1 MSETLF
7 LKRPEQQEPQEET
20 LGVSPASTL
29 TLTRPTKDNEVPG
42 NFYKT
47 VPVSDTE
54 AIDLNSVLEDYNRPL
69 IKEDFLKDE
78 RLQELII
85 QNMETRF
92 RPEAKTFR
100 RASGLTGAAVGGFSA
115 TDYRE
120 RPFEEVFELWQNYQR
135 SFDVGQS
142 VTVANE
148 VGYTLGK
155 DDETRRKIGA
165 GYLLFDSMDNAFTG
179 EGSWSEMSDAIWD
192 YGKGVVFDPTTLA
205 TLGIG
210 KAMSAGATKASSA
223 LVRKQ
228 MVELAKKGI
237 AGKAAVGLAKTA
249 PYVAPDL
256 ALNVGIDVL
265 QQNQLI
271 RTEAAEKFDAMRTGL
286 VAAGSMAIP
295 ALIGGAKA
303 VGALRKSKGL
313 KDTVVG
319 YTELTEETLNL
330 PVEKA
335 WKKVS
340 ERTNKKLIEGVVD
353 ENFGKIKGNPA
364 EFLKWIDAREEAGK
378 FVDEKGS
385 RVISDDMVN
394 SFFNYLLFGKA
405 DSPNPKGFVSA
416 LKDSGFEI
424 TRSMMEN
431 QKISGIYGQAM
442 EFLSD
447 EVVEKSMKTFEE
459 ATGVKLG
466 IDYNAKALS
475 SYFIDQSRVQG
486 QGQAIRSKLSR
497 LEKVGLTGKELAEE
511 MAGKG
516 KKGEKSTDPK
526 RLQFGLSTYKRLL
539 TSHLSTT
546 GANLKGFTQLV
557 SLNTYSDIFA
567 SATYAA
573 QGSFYRIVKGDPE
586 KAMMYGNKAWGSIMS
601 TARKPMEILSPDLT
615 IDYADKILEAN
626 PSAIEKLFRD
636 VSGDGGVRDSLS
648 QFNLDPSNKL
658 YKGVDSVTKGAQTIA
673 MVRLQDE
680 VSKRWAFGSNLD
692 RNIMREYGVSPS
704 EFWKREDAA
713 IEMASYKFQNLMDQ
727 TIYKT
732 LRETASVN
740 WSTLPG
746 KKGVLA
752 ARNIAKSIETLTN
765 KTPIGF
771 IVPFGSFMNTTIATL
786 GDLSGVNAMR
796 YIMGRVKGKPVDFA
810 DQDFGELMGKA
821 AAGWTATAALVPQ
834 AIAKIQNGL
843 SYNQEV
849 TSTGEVQDRQFD
861 WPASTMLLSAQMVA
875 HSLIGNNFSYEDKPN
890 LLQSASDTYDLLE
903 KIGNGTATL
912 NWDQIP
918 EDLWTEFA
926 AQAGPGQAVR
936 DLDDAIQGVAETFKA
951 IREDPGN
958 VSIFSDVIGPIIA
971 RPVQGMLRPLDP
983 VNTVVGLARDSNMNP
998 DLKQGQKNLNQAFKY
1013 INQMIPEESVKRVF
1027 PSFEGVQDLP
1037 RQATPTRGTEGRVD
1051 LGKQVLGN
1059 RTAAY
1064 PNITESVFNSA
1075 GIPNWKATRWTGPE
1089 KVKNYM
1095 DGLAA
1100 PLFEQETI
1108 LALKKNPDY
1117 FKSTTEEKQR
1127 VVKGIQ
1133 DRVRTKVLDLLETQ
1147 GAPKTMDFARLLAG
1161 KDKEKVRDVIDK
1173 LGYEGDIDSILE
1185 EEDAFDKLQ
1194 RIKYFVDNYDDIFY
1208 GDLK

>member
-7 LKRPEQQEPQEET
+7 LKRPQQQEEEPQEQP
-20 LGVSPASTL
+20 LGVSPSSSL
-29 TLTRPTKDNEVPG
+29 TLSRPTKDNEVPG

-47 VPVSDTE
+47 VPTSETE
-54 AIDLNSVLEDYNRPL
+54 AIDLNGVLEDYDRPL
-69 IKEDFLKDE
+69 IKEDFLEDD
-78 RLQELII
+78 RLKELVI
-85 QNMETRF
+85 QNMESRF
-92 RPEAKTFR
+92 RPESKTYR
-100 RASGLTGAAVGGFSA
+100 RAAGLTGAAVGGYSGV
-115 TDYRE
+115 DYRE

-148 VGYTLGK
+148 IGFTLNK
-155 DDETRRKIGA
+155 DDDTRRKIGA

-179 EGSWSEMSDAIWD
+179 EGSWTEMADAIWD
-192 YGKGVVFDPTTLA
+192 YGKGVVYDPTTIA

-237 AGKAAVGLAKTA
+237 AGKTAVGLAKTA

-256 ALNVGIDVL
+256 ALNVGIDIA
-265 QQNQLI
+265 QQGQLI
-271 RTEAAEKFDAMRTGL
+271 RTEAQEEFDAMRTGL
-286 VAAGSMAIP
+286 AAAGSMAIP

-303 VGALRKSKGL
+303 IGALRKTKL
-313 KDTVVG
+313 KDTVLG
-319 YTELTEETLNL
+319 YTELAEDMLTATPTEAL
-330 PVEKA
+330 
-335 WKKVS
+335 KKVK
-340 ERTNKKLIEGVVD
+340 ERTNVNLVEGVLD
-353 ENFGKIKGNPA
+353 ENFGKIKGDPDK
-364 EFLKWIDAREEAGK
+364 FLKWENAKVVAGEV
-378 FVDEKGS
+378 VDSKGE
-385 RVISDDMVN
+385 RLTDDQLMN
-394 SFFNYLLFGKA
+394 SFEKYFLFGDA
-405 DSPNPKGFVSA
+405 DSKNPQGFFTSLKDAGFVIT
-416 LKDSGFEI
+416 DSMKE
-424 TRSMMEN
+424 EN
-431 QKISGIYGQAM
+431 PISGIYGQAIG
-442 EFLSD
+442 FLSD
-447 EVVEKSMKTFEE
+447 DVVEKSIKTFEE
-459 ATGVKLG
+459 ATGRKLG
-466 IDYNAKALS
+466 LDYTAEGLS
-475 SYFIDQSRVQG
+475 SHFITRSSEAGRG
-486 QGQAIRSKLSR
+486 LAIRSQLSR
-497 LEKVGLTGKELAEE
+497 LEKAGLTGRELAEQA
-511 MAGKG
+511 AG
-516 KKGEKSTDPK
+516 KGEKSAEPK

-557 SLNTYSDIFA
+557 SLNTYSDIFS

-573 QGSFYRIVKGDPE
+573 QGAFYRIAKNDPE

-601 TARKPMEILSPDLT
+601 TARKPMEILSPGLT
-615 IDYADKILEAN
+615 IDYADKILEKS
-626 PSAIEKLFRD
+626 PKQMEMLFRD
-636 VSGDGGVRDSLS
+636 ISGDGGYRDTLS
-648 QFNLDPSNKL
+648 QMDLDPSNKF
-658 YKGVDSVTKGAQTIA
+658 YKGVDSVTKGAQTVT
-673 MVRLQDE
+673 MGRLQDE
-680 VSKRWAFGSNLD
+680 VTKRWAFGSNLD
-692 RNIMREYGVSPS
+692 RSIMREYGVSPS
-704 EFWKREDAA
+704 DFWKREDAA
-713 IEMASYKFQNLMDQ
+713 IEMASDKFQNLMDE
-727 TIYKT
+727 TVYKT

-752 ARNIAKSIETLTN
+752 ARNVAKGIERVTN
-765 KTPIGF
+765 TTPIGF
-771 IVPFGSFMNTTIATL
+771 VVPFGSFMNTTMATL
-786 GDLSGVNAMR
+786 GDLSGINAMR
-796 YIMGRVKGKPVDFA
+796 YVMQRVKGKPIDFA

-834 AIAKIQNGL
+834 SIAKIQNGL

-861 WPASTMLLSAQMVA
+861 WPASTMLLSAQMIA
-875 HSLIGNNFSYEDKPN
+875 HSLIGDNFSYEDKPN
-890 LLQSASDTYDLLE
+890 LIQSVGDTYDLLE

-936 DLDDAIQGVAETFKA
+936 DLDDAVQGVAETLKA
-951 IREDPGN
+951 VRDDPGS
-958 VSIFSDVIGPIIA
+958 VGIISDFIGPVLA
-971 RPVQGMLRPLDP
+971 RPIQGMLRPLDP

-1013 INQMIPEESVKRVF
+1013 VNQILPEKLVRKVF
-1027 PSFEGVQDLP
+1027 PGFEGVQDLP

-1075 GIPNWKATRWTGPE
+1075 GIPSWKATRWNGPE

-1100 PLFEQETI
+1100 PIFEQESI
-1108 LALKKNPDY
+1108 RALKDNPDY
-1117 FKSTTEEKQR
+1117 FKSTTEQKRR
-1127 VVKGIQ
+1127 VVEKI
-1133 DRVRTKVLDLLETQ
+1133 RKNVRTKVMDLLETQ

-1161 KDKEKVRDVIDK
+1161 KDKEKVKDVIDK

-1208 GDLK
+1208 GDLE

>member
-78 RLQELII
+78 RLQELVI

-135 SFDVGQS
+135 SFNIGQS

-155 DDETRRKIGA
+155 DDDTRRKLGA

-179 EGSWSEMSDAIWD
+179 EGSWSEMADAIWD
-192 YGKGVVFDPTTLA
+192 YGKGVVFDPTTIA

-210 KAMSAGATKASSA
+210 KAMSAGATKVSSA
-223 LVRKQ
+223 ALRQ
-228 MVELAKKGI
+228 QLTQLAQKGI
-237 AGKAAVGLAKTA
+237 TGKAAVGLAKTA

-256 ALNVGIDVL
+256 ALNVGIDIV
-265 QQNQLI
+265 QQGQLI
-271 RTEAAEKFDAMRTGL
+271 RTEAAEEFDAMRTGL

-319 YTELTEETLNL
+319 YTELTEDMLTASSEQ
-330 PVEKA
+330 A
-335 WKKVS
+335 FKKVQ
-340 ERTNKKLIEGVVD
+340 ERTNVSLVEGVID
-353 ENFGKIKGNPA
+353 DNFGRIQGDPDK
-364 EFLKWIDAREEAGK
+364 FLKWEDAKLVAGSV
-378 FVDEKGS
+378 VDSKGE
-385 RVISDDMVN
+385 RLTDDQLMN
-394 SFFNYLLFGKA
+394 SFEKYFLFGDPDA
-405 DSPNPKGFVSA
+405 TNPQGFFTSLKDAGFVIT
-416 LKDSGFEI
+416 DSMKE
-424 TRSMMEN
+424 SN
-431 QKISGIYGQAM
+431 PISGIYGQAIG
-442 EFLSD
+442 FLSD
-447 EVVEKSMKTFEE
+447 EVVEKSIKTFEK
-459 ATGVKLG
+459 ATGRKLG
-466 IDYNAKALS
+466 LDYTAEGLS
-475 SYFIDQSRVQG
+475 SHFISRSSEFG
-486 QGQAIRSKLSR
+486 RGFAIRSQLSR
-497 LEKVGLTGKELAEE
+497 LEKAGLTGRELAEQA
-511 MAGKG
+511 AGKG
-516 KKGEKSTDPK
+516 KKSADPK
-526 RLQFGLSTYKRLL
+526 RLQFALSTYKRLL

-615 IDYADKILEAN
+615 IKYADKVLEAN

-658 YKGVDSVTKGAQTIA
+658 YKGVDSVTKGAQTIT
-673 MVRLQDE
+673 MGRLQDE

-713 IEMASYKFQNLMDQ
+713 IEMASDKFQNLMDQ

-746 KKGVLA
+746 KKGVFA
-752 ARNIAKSIETLTN
+752 ARNIAKEIEKYTN

-983 VNTVVGLARDSNMNP
+983 VNTVVGLARDGNMNP

-1075 GIPNWKATRWTGPE
+1075 GVPSWKATRWTGPE

-1108 LALKKNPDY
+1108 LALKKKPDY

-1147 GAPKTMDFARLLAG
+1147 GTPKTMDFARLLAG
-1161 KDKEKVRDVIDK
+1161 KDKEKVKDVIDK